1 MALVLCIEDRRD
13 QLTILMKTLEHAGF
27 QALGAEDGNH
37 ALELFRAH
45 LPEVVLLDL
54 GLPDEPGMDLID
66 RFLNTAPSTRIIVLS
81 GRNEVRTAVD
91 ALHRGAR
98 NYFVKPWDRDE
109 LLLAVQREVQ
119 ESLHVANLA
128 RQVSDRFWGTNPE
141 VRSILKKLDRLAA
154 SPFTPVLIEGE
165 TGTGKEMLAR
175 EIYERCRPDGDFV
188 AVNCAAIPR
197 DLLENELFGHEKGAF
212 TGAET
217 RKRGVVELAGNGLLF
232 LDEIATL
239 PLELQAKLLRFL
251 QDGSFRR
258 VGSETESRVRCRVV
272 AATHENL
279 EEARKIGSFRND
291 LFFRLAVVRFK
302 LPALRERREDILPLT
317 EFLIRQTGH
326 NLGMA
331 PRRISSRARDAILGH
346 DWPGNIRE
354 LANRIERAMVL
365 GDDDDIQPGDLDL
378 HHPQEVAS
386 SGEAGDLAIL
396 FNPARLRK
404 LLENEGWNI
413 SAAARRINVDR
424 HRLVYR
430 MKVFGIRRPR
440 G

>member
-1 MALVLCIEDRRD
+1 MALVLCIEDRWD
-13 QLTILMKTLEHAGF
+13 QLTILMKTLELAGF
-27 QALGAEDGNH
+27 QILGTGEGIE
-37 ALELFRAH
+37 ALELFRTH

-54 GLPDEPGMDLID
+54 GLPDAPGMDLID
-66 RFLNTAPSTRIIVLS
+66 RFLNIAPSTRIIVLS
-81 GRNEVRTAVD
+81 GRDEVRTAVE

-109 LLLAVQREVQ
+109 LLLAVRREVQ
-119 ESLHVANLA
+119 ESLHAENLA
-128 RQVSDRFWGTNPE
+128 RQTSDRFWGTNRE
-141 VRSILKKLDRLAA
+141 IRAILRKIDRLAA
-154 SPFTPVLIEGE
+154 SPYTPVLIEGE

-272 AATHENL
+272 AATHEDL
-279 EEARKIGSFRND
+279 EESRKSGVFRND

-302 LPALRERREDILPLT
+302 VPALRERREDILPLT
-317 EFLIRQTGH
+317 EFLIRQIGH
-326 NLGMA
+326 NLGIL
-331 PRRISSRARDAILGH
+331 PRRISQRSRDAILDH

-365 GDDDDIQPGDLDL
+365 GDKDVIQPADLDL
-378 HHPQEVAS
+378 HHPL
-386 SGEAGDLAIL
+386 EAAPIRDPGNLTIL